1 MQQLVIGTRGSAL
14 ALWQTNWVKT
24 RLEEVHPGLK
34 VDVTIIKTTGDKLQT
49 ASLAQIG
56 GKGVFT
62 KELEDALLDGRI
74 DLAVHSLKDLPTRLP
89 EGLHL
94 AAVSEREDVRDALI
108 VGEPMKGAVT
118 SISDLPDGA
127 RIGTSSLRRAA
138 QLRHS
143 RPDLEILE
151 LRGNVETRLRKLS
164 EGNYE
169 AIILASAGL
178 LRLGY
183 GDLITRRLDVAEM
196 LPAVGQGALG
206 IEARGDDERVNALL
220 SVLNHTPTR
229 AATEAERA
237 VLRSL
242 GGGCAVPIAAHA
254 HVSGDNITLDALVAE
269 LSGGRVIRMQQQGL
283 SLEARAL
290 GEALAAELIAAGAR
304 EILRNFDGQS

>member
-14 ALWQTNWVKT
+14 ALWQTNWVKS
-24 RLEEVHPGLK
+24 RLEELHPGLK
-34 VDVTIIKTTGDKLQT
+34 VEITIIKTTGDKLQT

-62 KELEDALLDGRI
+62 KELEDALLDGRV

-89 EGLHL
+89 DGLHL
-94 AAVSEREDVRDALI
+94 SAVTEREDVRDALI
-108 VGEPMKGAVT
+108 VGEPLKGAVT
-118 SISDLPDGA
+118 SITDLPDGA

-138 QLRHS
+138 QLRFQ

-151 LRGNVETRLRKLS
+151 LRGNVETRLRKLT

-169 AIILASAGL
+169 AVILASAGL

-183 GDLITRRLDVAEM
+183 GGSITRRLDLAEM

-206 IEARGDDERVNALL
+206 IEARSDDERVSTLL
-220 SVLNHTPTR
+220 SILNHAPTR

-254 HVSGDNITLDALVAE
+254 VASGNHLTLDALVAE
-269 LSGGRVIRMQQQGL
+269 LSGGRVIRKQRQGRL
-283 SLEARAL
+283 HEARAL
-290 GEALAAELIAAGAR
+290 GELLAGELIAAGAR
-304 EILRNFDGQS
+304 EILRNFDDQS

>member
-24 RLEEVHPGLK
+24 RLEELHPGLR
-34 VDVTIIKTTGDKLQT
+34 VDITIIKTTGDKLQT

-108 VGEPMKGAVT
+108 VGELMKGAVT

-138 QLRHS
+138 QLRHQ

-151 LRGNVETRLRKLS
+151 LRGNVDTRLRKLS

-254 HVSGDNITLDALVAE
+254 HVSGENVSLDALVAE
-269 LSGGRVIRMQQQGL
+269 LSGKRIIRQQKQGQL
-283 SLEARAL
+283 GEACAL

-304 EILRNFDGQS
+304 EILRNFDDQS

>member
-14 ALWQTNWVKT
+14 ALWQTNWIKT
-24 RLEEVHPGLK
+24 RLEELHPGLK
-34 VDVTIIKTTGDKLQT
+34 VEITIIKTTGDKLQT

-62 KELEDALLDGRI
+62 KELEDALLDGRV

-89 EGLHL
+89 DGLHL
-94 AAVSEREDVRDALI
+94 AAVTEREDVRDALI
-108 VGEPMKGAVT
+108 VGEPLKGAVT

-138 QLRHS
+138 QLRHQ
-143 RPDLEILE
+143 RQDLEILE
-151 LRGNVETRLRKLS
+151 LRGNVETRLRKLA

-178 LRLGY
+178 LRLGF
-183 GDLITRRLDVAEM
+183 GNLITRRLDVAEM

-206 IEARGDDERVNALL
+206 IEARRDDDRVSALL
-220 SVLNHTPTR
+220 SVLNHAPTR
-229 AATEAERA
+229 AETDAERA
-237 VLRSL
+237 LLRSL

-254 HVSGDNITLDALVAE
+254 VVSGEFISLDALVAE
-269 LSGGRVIRMQQQGL
+269 LSGGRVIRKQIQGQ

-290 GEALAAELIAAGAR
+290 GEALAGELIAAGAR

>member
-14 ALWQTNWVKT
+14 ALWQTNWVKS
-24 RLEEVHPGLK
+24 RLEELHPGLR
-34 VDVTIIKTTGDKLQT
+34 VDFTIIKTTGDKLQT

-62 KELEDALLDGRI
+62 KELEDALLDGRVDI
-74 DLAVHSLKDLPTRLP
+74 AVHSLKDLPTRLP

-94 AAVSEREDVRDALI
+94 AAVTEREDVRDALI
-108 VGEPMKGAVT
+108 VGEPLKGAVT
-118 SISDLPDGA
+118 SISDLPDEA

-138 QLRHS
+138 QLRHQ

-206 IEARGDDERVNALL
+206 IEARRDDERVNALL
-220 SVLNHTPTR
+220 SVLNHIPTR

-254 HVSGDNITLDALVAE
+254 HGSGDNISLDALVAE
-269 LSGGRVIRMQQQGL
+269 LSGERIIRQQKQGQ
-283 SLEARAL
+283 SHESRAL